1 MFRYTNVRLPI
12 ENEEEV
18 LKKLKQ
24 SVKKEFE
31 EEIDFM
37 MKCNKFDKDN
47 LLETQDTFFLVFVLK
62 YIIYRDTMG
71 LKIDDFIKRNILGGV
86 IEEFPLEAMNVL
98 IYKRNI
104 LNHLSSKVEV
114 ISPYHTERGLEDYI
128 NLMDFLIFEK
138 QVKEKEKKR
147 K

>member
-1 MFRYTNVRLPI
+1 
-12 ENEEEV
+12 
-18 LKKLKQ
+18 
-24 SVKKEFE
+24 
-31 EEIDFM
+31 M

-47 LLETQDTFFLVFVLK
+47 LLETQNTFFLVFVLK

-71 LKIDDFIKRNILGGV
+71 LKVDDFIKRNILGGV
-86 IEEFPLEAMNVL
+86 IKEFPLEAMNVL

-138 QVKEKEKKR
+138 QVKEKEKKENER
-147 K
+147 QNS